1 MKKTALLIM
10 VITILSKVFGFARE
24 ITLSYLYGASSISD
38 AYLIS
43 ITIPSVIFGFVATGL
58 GAGYI
63 PMYSKIIQDDGE
75 IDANR
80 FTNNLINILILI
92 CTIIILAGLL
102 FTDQIVK
109 IFASGFEGGT
119 FALTVQFTKISLL
132 AIYFTGIVSIFSGYL
147 QIKGNYIIPALI
159 GLPLN
164 IFVILSIILSK
175 STNILVLAVGY
186 VVAVASQLLLMIPF
200 MRKNKFKYKIIFDL
214 KDKYIINMAYIA
226 LPIILGVSV
235 NQINMLVDRTI
246 ASQIVVGGIS
256 ALNYANRLNGFVQGI
271 FVLSI
276 ATALYPMISK
286 MAAENNIGGLKSS
299 LAEAITGINLLV
311 IPSTVVSMVFVTP
324 IVTILFGR
332 GAFDNQA
339 IHMTSNALFF
349 YSIGMVGFGLR
360 DILSRA
366 FYSMQDTKTPMINAA
381 IGMILNIILNII
393 LSKYMG
399 IGGLALATSI
409 AATLTTVLLFISLRK
424 KIGPFGMKQISI
436 SFLKILFASLI
447 MGILAKLCFDKLTAI
462 LSQNLSLFMAIG
474 IGAVSYFVI
483 IYFMKIEDVD
493 VLVKAVKRTLGE
505 STA

>member
-63 PMYSKIIQDDGE
+63 PMYSKIIQDEGE

-80 FTNNLINILILI
+80 FTNNLINILIVI
-92 CTIIILAGLL
+92 CTVIILAGLL
-102 FTDQIVK
+102 FTDQIIK

-119 FALTVQFTKISLL
+119 FALTVQFTKISLM

-147 QIKGNYIIPALI
+147 QIKGNYFIPALI

-164 IFVILSIILSK
+164 FFVILSIILSK
-175 STNILVLAVGY
+175 STNILALTVGY

-200 MRKNKFKYKIIFDL
+200 MGKNKFKYNIIFDL
-214 KDKYIINMAYIA
+214 KDKYIINMAYMA

-286 MAAENNIGGLKSS
+286 MAAEKNMGGLKSS

-311 IPSTVVSMVFVTP
+311 IPSTVVSMVFAAP

-332 GAFDNQA
+332 GAFDNHA
-339 IHMTSNALFF
+339 IHMTSTALFF

-381 IGMILNIILNII
+381 IGMVLNIILNII

-409 AATLTTVLLFISLRK
+409 AATFTTVLLFISLRK

-447 MGILAKLCFDKLTAI
+447 MGVLAKLCFDKLTAI
-462 LSQNLSLFMAIG
+462 LSQNLSLFMAIS
-474 IGAVSYFVI
+474 IGALIYFVI

-493 VLVKAVKRTLGE
+493 VLVKAVKRTLGK